1 LKNIAAGRRP
11 PGLQAEKLADAE
23 LADAELADAELV
35 GAGNGVVGA
44 QVNAR
49 EALTFFG
56 VTNLPALRMICFA
69 TGLGVSLWIVLM
81 AANV

>member
-1 LKNIAAGRRP
+1 MVSAEKYCCRPSPSRAAGR
-11 PGLQAEKLADAE
+11 KLADAE
-23 LADAELADAELV
+23 LADAGLAD
-35 GAGNGVVGA
+35 AGNGVVGA

-56 VTNLPALRMICFA
+56 VTKLPALRMICFA

>member
-1 LKNIAAGRRP
+1 LKNIAAGRRS
-11 PGLQAEKLADAE
+11 PGLQAEK
-23 LADAELADAELV
+23 LADAELV

>member
-1 LKNIAAGRRP
+1 MKNIAAGRRP

-23 LADAELADAELV
+23 LADAELAD
-35 GAGNGVVGA
+35 AGNGVVGA

-69 TGLGVSLWIVLM
+69 TGLGVSLLIVLM

>member
-1 LKNIAAGRRP
+1 MKNIAAGRRP
-11 PGLQAEKLADAE
+11 PGLQAEK

-56 VTNLPALRMICFA
+56 VTKLPALRMICFA

-81 AANV
+81 AVNV